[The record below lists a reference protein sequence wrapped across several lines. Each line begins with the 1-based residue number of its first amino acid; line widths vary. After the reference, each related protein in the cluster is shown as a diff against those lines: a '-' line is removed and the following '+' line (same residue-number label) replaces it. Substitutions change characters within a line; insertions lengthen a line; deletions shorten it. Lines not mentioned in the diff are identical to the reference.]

1 MDEEQKEEETLSI
14 GLFSCFREFYT
25 SKTPSKYSTSY
36 QFTIDK
42 KRVKFSL

>member
-25 SKTPSKYSTSY
+25 IIPHD
-36 QFTIDK
+36 FGFK
-42 KRVKFSL
+42 KMRMLSLSISFI